1 MIDLFICRGIFFGS
15 FGLFVILLGFL
26 VWSLFR
32 GVDVEVG
39 GRFGLLWEKFLWMV
53 LFIFDGDLE

>member
-1 MIDLFICRGIFFGS
+1 MILFEILRDLGGI
-15 FGLFVILLGFL
+15 
-26 VWSLFR
+26 
-32 GVDVEVG
+32 DVEVG